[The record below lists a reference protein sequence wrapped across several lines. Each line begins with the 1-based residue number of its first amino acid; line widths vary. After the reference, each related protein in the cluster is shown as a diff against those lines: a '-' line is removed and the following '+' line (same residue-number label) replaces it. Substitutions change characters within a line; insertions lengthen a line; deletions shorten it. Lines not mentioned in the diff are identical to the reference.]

1 MSDGRRNGIRWR
13 RDGLGLR
20 TAVFGLAALFAI
32 PIVAVLA
39 NLFLPGKGTWAH
51 LADTVLAEYVR
62 NTAILAIGSGI
73 GVAVVGTG
81 AAWLVTMYRFPG
93 RRVLEWALILPLA
106 VPAYVLAYVYTDF
119 LQAAGP
125 LQSLIRDVTGLRTR
139 DYWFPEVRSL
149 GGAVTMLVLVY
160 YPYVYLIARA
170 AFLEQCVC
178 VLEVSRTLG
187 CSGWESLRRVA
198 LPLARPAIAAG
209 SALALMET
217 LADFGTVSYF
227 GVNTFTTGIYRTWY
241 SLGDPV
247 AAAQLSAAL
256 LGFVALVL
264 LFERVNRGQARFHQT
279 SIRYRPLPANV
290 LTGARAWTATLVCAL
305 PVLLG
310 FVLPGILLL
319 HLSLIDGDAQFG
331 PRYLALVGNS
341 VTLATVTACLA
352 VPLSLLLAYGVRR
365 YRSASVTTAVRV
377 AGLGYAVPGSVI
389 AVGTLIPFAMFDN
402 AVDAWM
408 RSTFGISTG
417 LLLTGTIAGVVFAC
431 LVRFLA
437 VSLQTVEAS
446 LTKISP
452 SIDAAAR
459 SLGSGTLR
467 TALTVHAPIMGGS
480 LLTAWLIVFVDTM
493 KELPATLLLR
503 PFNFDTLAVQ
513 AYHLAKDE
521 RLAEASTAAL
531 AIVAVGLIPVL
542 LLSRSIARARPGLG
556 SEGAEDDA
564 VEIIEGVATQRP

>member
-1 MSDGRRNGIRWR
+1 
-13 RDGLGLR
+13 
-20 TAVFGLAALFAI
+20 
-32 PIVAVLA
+32 
-39 NLFLPGKGTWAH
+39 
-51 LADTVLAEYVR
+51 
-62 NTAILAIGSGI
+62 
-73 GVAVVGTG
+73 
-81 AAWLVTMYRFPG
+81 
-93 RRVLEWALILPLA
+93 
-106 VPAYVLAYVYTDF
+106 
-119 LQAAGP
+119 
-125 LQSLIRDVTGLRTR
+125 
-139 DYWFPEVRSL
+139 
-149 GGAVTMLVLVY
+149 
-160 YPYVYLIARA
+160 
-170 AFLEQCVC
+170 
-178 VLEVSRTLG
+178 
-187 CSGWESLRRVA
+187 
-198 LPLARPAIAAG
+198 
-209 SALALMET
+209 
-217 LADFGTVSYF
+217 
-227 GVNTFTTGIYRTWY
+227 
-241 SLGDPV
+241 
-247 AAAQLSAAL
+247 
-256 LGFVALVL
+256 
-264 LFERVNRGQARFHQT
+264 
-279 SIRYRPLPANV
+279 
-290 LTGARAWTATLVCAL
+290 
-305 PVLLG
+305 
-310 FVLPGILLL
+310 
-319 HLSLIDGDAQFG
+319 
-331 PRYLALVGNS
+331 
-341 VTLATVTACLA
+341 
-352 VPLSLLLAYGVRR
+352 
-365 YRSASVTTAVRV
+365 VTTAVRV

-402 AVDAWM
+402 TVDAWM

-542 LLSRSIARARPGLG
+542 LLSRSVARARPGLG

-564 VEIIEGVATQRP
+564 VEIIEGVASQRP

>member
-1 MSDGRRNGIRWR
+1 
-13 RDGLGLR
+13 
-20 TAVFGLAALFAI
+20 
-32 PIVAVLA
+32 
-39 NLFLPGKGTWAH
+39 
-51 LADTVLAEYVR
+51 
-62 NTAILAIGSGI
+62 
-73 GVAVVGTG
+73 
-81 AAWLVTMYRFPG
+81 
-93 RRVLEWALILPLA
+93 
-106 VPAYVLAYVYTDF
+106 
-119 LQAAGP
+119 
-125 LQSLIRDVTGLRTR
+125 
-139 DYWFPEVRSL
+139 
-149 GGAVTMLVLVY
+149 
-160 YPYVYLIARA
+160 
-170 AFLEQCVC
+170 
-178 VLEVSRTLG
+178 
-187 CSGWESLRRVA
+187 
-198 LPLARPAIAAG
+198 
-209 SALALMET
+209 
-217 LADFGTVSYF
+217 
-227 GVNTFTTGIYRTWY
+227 
-241 SLGDPV
+241 
-247 AAAQLSAAL
+247 
-256 LGFVALVL
+256 
-264 LFERVNRGQARFHQT
+264 
-279 SIRYRPLPANV
+279 
-290 LTGARAWTATLVCAL
+290 
-305 PVLLG
+305 
-310 FVLPGILLL
+310 
-319 HLSLIDGDAQFG
+319 
-331 PRYLALVGNS
+331 
-341 VTLATVTACLA
+341 

-402 AVDAWM
+402 TVDAWM

-542 LLSRSIARARPGLG
+542 LLSRSVARARPGLG

-564 VEIIEGVATQRP
+564 VEIIEGVASQRP